1 MTVQLIDISK
11 RFGYDWIFKKI
22 NYQFLPNEQYA
33 ILGNNGSGKSTLL
46 KIIANGML
54 PSFGKVAYNIQ
65 NKSNLSD
72 DDINQTIGYTAPYV
86 ELINEFT
93 IKEMFEFHASFKKM
107 AVDNVQE
114 FLQIIALEKAGNK
127 AIKQLSSGMK
137 QRVKLALILMSDAEL
152 ILLDEPT
159 TNLDENSIKWYHHMI
174 EKYTNNKTLIISSNQ
189 IVEYEFCKHLLNVS
203 DYK

>member
-1 MTVQLIDISK
+1 MTIQLTDISK
-11 RFGYDWIFKKI
+11 RFGYEWIFKKI
-22 NYQFLPNEQYA
+22 NYQFLPNEKYA

-54 PSFGKVAYNIQ
+54 PSFGKIAYNIQ
-65 NKSNLSD
+65 NKNDCSD
-72 DDINQTIGYTAPYV
+72 DVINQAIGYAAPYV

-93 IKEMFEFHASFKKM
+93 ITEMYEFHASFKTM
-107 AVDNVQE
+107 AVNNVQE
-114 FLQIIALEKAGNK
+114 FLQIIDLEKAKNK
-127 AIKQLSSGMK
+127 SIKQLSSGMK
-137 QRVKLALILMSDAEL
+137 QRVKLGLILLSDVEA

-159 TNLDENSIKWYHHMI
+159 TNLDENSIQWYHHMI

-189 IVEYEFCKHLLNVS
+189 PIEYEFCKHHLHIN